1 MFKWS
6 DIDLIVY
13 DFDGVMTNN
22 SVIVSE
28 EGFESV
34 IVNRSDGLAVG
45 IIKSKN
51 IPQLIL
57 SKECNKVVSSR
68 ATKLGI
74 PVLQGIHDKKTI
86 LLDYCSRNSLDLNK
100 VIYVGNDLNDVPV
113 LSAVGYP
120 MVPLDAYPE
129 AKKIAKFIIPAAGG
143 SGVVRELLNYFIF
156 EEI

>member
-1 MFKWS
+1 MFKWN

-22 SVIVSE
+22 SVVVSE
-28 EGFESV
+28 DGFESV

-57 SKECNKVVSSR
+57 SKEGNKVVSSR

-113 LSAVGYP
+113 MSAVGYP
-120 MVPLDAYPE
+120 MAPLDAYPE
-129 AKKIAKFIIPAAGG
+129 AKKIAKYIIPVAGG

>member
-1 MFKWS
+1 MFKWNE
-6 DIDLIVY
+6 IDLIAY

-28 EGFESV
+28 EGLESV

-45 IIKSKN
+45 IIKSRN

-57 SKECNKVVSSR
+57 SKERNKIVSAR
-68 ATKLGI
+68 ASKLGI
-74 PVLQGIHDKKTI
+74 SVLQGIDDKKKI

-100 VIYVGNDLNDVPV
+100 VIFVGNDLNDVPV
-113 LSAVGYP
+113 MSVVGYP
-120 MVPLDAYPE
+120 MAPQDAYPE
-129 AKKIAKFIIPAAGG
+129 VKKVAKFIIPAAGG
-143 SGVVRELLNYFIF
+143 TGVVRELLNFFIS